1 MHCLGNRCSRVS
13 QSDREALERKPSS
26 CDDED
31 DLGNG
36 ELESDEDI
44 LNKTED
50 DHPELQEVVGCKKN
64 GKRHNSL
71 KSFIYTLYKE
81 TKKDKVFICT
91 NQKPRNGG
99 CNARVRQCE
108 TSGIFRKDGRP
119 SHNHYP
125 ELEKQQQ
132 LIIVNAVVEATEG
145 SKENPSHS
153 GNTGFSEAVQRRI
166 QRKKRERLPAI
177 PQSVSMAAELLKAN
191 PELGLT
197 LDGKSFYRGH
207 VETVNGEGEA
217 LVFLS
222 PSLTPELTNVTE
234 LQSDGTFRSLPKK
247 FKQLLTI
254 QLSFENKCY
263 PFAFAMM
270 NKKTRELYDLVMQKV
285 LDVIKED
292 YPNLTFNIERTMT
305 DFEAGLKDSLRE
317 AENQKSRDY
326 FCAVNGGETGRRR
339 TPEHELLDAEI
350 TKNANVFT
358 QGDITRREFLE
369 LSWKSKTA
377 MALTAEPLLQERVR
391 YTAGF
396 NRPPREPLA
405 TLPLAEHVD
414 DAVATEYATYL
425 TEHVDPIEYADV
437 SETTD
442 VSATTVHLNDSN
454 HERSSRLRQ
463 LPIRLSSD
471 YVVDARP
478 VCRIPTTVASTSAG
492 SVRRTQTAVASTSA
506 GSVRAPAVARAP
518 TARARGRPSKCRLCI
533 TNNKDVRFI
542 CCGYQLCDGCAT
554 IIQEDNRCCPDCA
567 DEVLFTVKIYHDHC
581 NVVEAEKEW
590 RSHVNMPID
599 YFEIDFSQSTFEFY
613 NMDVEF
619 YWNRV

>member
-1 MHCLGNRCSRVS
+1 MCSRVS

-71 KSFIYTLYKE
+71 KSFIYTLHKE

-119 SHNHYP
+119 SHNHFP

-132 LIIVNAVVEATEG
+132 LIIVNVVVEATEG
-145 SKENPSHS
+145 SKENPRCIFDRVRSTHS

-197 LDGKSFYRGH
+197 LESFYRGH
-207 VETVNGEGEA
+207 VE
-217 LVFLS
+217 
-222 PSLTPELTNVTE
+222 
-234 LQSDGTFRSLPKK
+234 
-247 FKQLLTI
+247 
-254 QLSFENKCY
+254 KCY

-305 DFEAGLKDSLRE
+305 DFEAGLQGSLNAAFLDCECDFYKAALRRESEPIQKAVKKLFSYYNDYWIVEVGAGTFSVYDLNSLRE

-339 TPEHELLDAEI
+339 TPEHELRDAEI

-396 NRPPREPLA
+396 NRPPREPHA

-454 HERSSRLRQ
+454 HERS
-463 LPIRLSSD
+463 
-471 YVVDARP
+471 
-478 VCRIPTTVASTSAG
+478 
-492 SVRRTQTAVASTSA
+492 
-506 GSVRAPAVARAP
+506 
-518 TARARGRPSKCRLCI
+518 
-533 TNNKDVRFI
+533 F
-542 CCGYQLCDGCAT
+542 
-554 IIQEDNRCCPDCA
+554 
-567 DEVLFTVKIYHDHC
+567 
-581 NVVEAEKEW
+581 
-590 RSHVNMPID
+590 
-599 YFEIDFSQSTFEFY
+599 
-613 NMDVEF
+613 
-619 YWNRV
+619 